1 VHERFWEFVTQP
13 NTLDLQGE
21 QFITSDRSIQY
32 DYNVPRWEQQF

>member
-21 QFITSDRSIQY
+21 QFITDRSIQY